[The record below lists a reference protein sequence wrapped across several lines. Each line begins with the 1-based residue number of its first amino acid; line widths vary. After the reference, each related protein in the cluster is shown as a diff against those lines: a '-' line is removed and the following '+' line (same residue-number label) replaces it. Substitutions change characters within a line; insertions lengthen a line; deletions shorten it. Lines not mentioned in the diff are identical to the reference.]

1 MKQKLHTMQKTI
13 IAIALLL
20 TSLSVSAQIE
30 RRNTLDAKV
39 EDASENI
46 DTPTIEPA
54 QLSAEIIDVENVANY
69 YMGDSIRISKPNLPL
84 YLTRPYLFSLWM
96 PTSPLLWGTP
106 LDLHD
111 GFNAQIGLGV
121 IAGFGKNNPFK
132 GASFY
137 TDITLAYAKQLD
149 DHWSVALGGTLSRF
163 KMWNENVWSGNLFAV
178 GNYKFNEHWSAS
190 IYGSYNHIPEGMGY
204 MGMYG
209 PMNWA
214 RLNENCARIGGEVTY
229 KFNENF
235 AVSIGASTDI
245 YTDNPRPWKPHHPT
259 QQHLTTP
266 HVR

>member
-20 TSLSVSAQIE
+20 TSLSVSAQTE

-54 QLSAEIIDVENVANY
+54 QLSAEISDVENVANY
-69 YMGDSIRISKPNLPL
+69 YMGDSISISKPNLPL

-149 DHWSVALGGTLSRF
+149 NHWSVALGGTLSRF

-204 MGMYG
+204 IDMYG